1 MPTFRL
7 VPILTE
13 PCPECKAEITI
24 PFVAGRQVQAC
35 ECGAKLGLE
44 LPDKAV
50 QEVLDR
56 VQQVETVLDD
66 ALHRR

>member
-35 ECGAKLGLE
+35 ACGAKLGLE
-44 LPDKAV
+44 LPGQAV
-50 QEVLDR
+50 REVIER
-56 VQQVETVLDD
+56 VTQVETLLHD